1 MTSSPGFLPSGREYV
16 VARLVEQTG
25 AWSVPVATA
34 HGRRRG
40 LSGDPAAILPSVLW
54 GLLLVAG
61 LAAMVGAYL
70 RWPNRR
76 WTVYLLSTPIAL
88 SLALVWYENLIR
100 LLPATM

>member
-1 MTSSPGFLPSGREYV
+1 MSTSSPGSSSKPAPGRYPL
-16 VARLVEQTG
+16 R
-25 AWSVPVATA
+25 PPTA
-34 HGRRRG
+34 AERG